1 MTDKFGYEIK
11 EGDLV
16 LISLANSNSY
26 KTTGALTIGT
36 VSKFYTD
43 TWDEPR
49 CTVVDKNGHAYKN
62 VLKCRIIKVSSIV
75 EAYNKAEG
83 NTKEFYNQY
92 NKGE

>member
-26 KTTGALTIGT
+26 KTTGALAIGT

-43 TWDEPR
+43 RPR
-49 CTVVDKNGHAYKN
+49 CTVIDKNGHAYKN
-62 VLKCRIIKVSSIV
+62 VLECRIIKISSIV
-75 EAYNKAEG
+75 EAYNSANGNAE
-83 NTKEFYNQY
+83 EFYNQY
-92 NKGE
+92 GKDE